1 MNPETIR
8 AWLGLPDGPWPPD
21 PHTLLGLGPDEA
33 TPGLVERR
41 ALERTELVRRYQLAH
56 PDEATEAMNRLAQAL
71 VALTDPS
78 APAAPA
84 PPPAAEVAPP
94 EAEEAPARPRVAAAV
109 RGAELALLLTA
120 AAALAVALVR
130 SLPGP

>member
-21 PHTLLGLGPDEA
+21 PHTLLGLR
-33 TPGLVERR
+33 PGKLTADLVERR
-41 ALERTELVRRYQLAH
+41 ALERMELVRRYQLAH
-56 PDEATEAMNRLAQAL
+56 PDEATEAMNRLALAL

-78 APAAPA
+78 ARAAPA
-84 PPPAAEVAPP
+84 PGPTAEVAPP
-94 EAEEAPARPRVAAAV
+94 EPEEAPDRPRVSAA
-109 RGAELALLLTA
+109 RLAELVLLLTA
-120 AAALAVALVR
+120 AAALAVALAR